1 MATESKTVQT
11 APADDSPAVTYEKLL
26 EEMTRGFATQRMQ
39 PGDILQKDLEHR
51 LGISRDAI
59 RRYMERNY
67 PDYESVEIIHN
78 RVRCKAYRK
87 KKGV

>member
-1 MATESKTVQT
+1 
-11 APADDSPAVTYEKLL
+11 
-26 EEMTRGFATQRMQ
+26 MQ